1 MNEHVWWYLSR
12 ASGMVAALLLVGS
25 LVLGVL
31 LSTRAL
37 KPVDSPAWLREMHR
51 WISLLAVV
59 ATGTHLAGLV
69 ADSYVHFGWRE
80 ILVPG
85 ASSWQPAAVTVGVIA
100 LYLLALVWVS
110 SVFMKRLP
118 RRLWRGIHLLSY
130 ALVWTAIVHAGMAG
144 TDVSN
149 RVYQVVALLL
159 TIMATT
165 AAIVRVVLGRS
176 AARASARAAA
186 NRQAAAQTV
195 REPRTSEPGIEPVC
209 SPSAKVSTPD
219 LKV

>member
-1 MNEHVWWYLSR
+1 MSEQIWWYLAR
-12 ASGMVAALLLVGS
+12 ASGMVAVVLLVAS

-51 WISLLAVV
+51 WVSMLAVV

-69 ADSYVHFGWRE
+69 ADSYAHFGWRE

-85 ASSWQPAAVTVGVIA
+85 ASSWKPTAVTVGVIA

-110 SVFMKRLP
+110 SLFMKRLP
-118 RRLWRGIHLLSY
+118 RRLWRGIHSLSY
-130 ALVWTAIVHAGMAG
+130 ALVWTAVVHAGLAG

-149 RVYQVVALLL
+149 RVYQVVALVL
-159 TIMATT
+159 TVIATT
-165 AAIVRVVLGRS
+165 AAVVRVLLGRS
-176 AARASARAAA
+176 AARAAARAAA
-186 NRQAAAQTV
+186 NRQAV
-195 REPRTSEPGIEPVC
+195 RPPRTSEPGIDPVC
-209 SPSAKVSTPD
+209 SPSENVSTPD

>member
-1 MNEHVWWYLSR
+1 MSEQIWWYLAR
-12 ASGMVAALLLVGS
+12 ASGMVAVILLVAS

-37 KPVDSPAWLREMHR
+37 KPVDSPAWLREMHH
-51 WISLLAVV
+51 WVSMLAVV

-69 ADSYVHFGWRE
+69 ADSYAHFGWRE

-85 ASSWQPAAVTVGVIA
+85 ASSWKPTAVTVGVIA

-110 SVFMKRLP
+110 SLFMKRLP
-118 RRLWRGIHLLSY
+118 RRLWRGIHSLSY
-130 ALVWTAIVHAGMAG
+130 ALVWTAVVHAGLAG

-149 RVYQVVALLL
+149 HVYQALALLL
-159 TIMATT
+159 TVIATT
-165 AAIVRVVLGRS
+165 AAVVRVVLGRS
-176 AARASARAAA
+176 AARAAARAAA
-186 NRQAAAQTV
+186 NRQAV
-195 REPRTSEPGIEPVC
+195 RPPRTSDPGIDPVC
-209 SPSAKVSTPD
+209 SPSEKVSTPD

>member
-1 MNEHVWWYLSR
+1 MNEQVWWYLSR
-12 ASGMVAALLLVGS
+12 ASGMVAVVLLVAS

-51 WISLLAVV
+51 WLSLLAVV
-59 ATGTHLAGLV
+59 ATGGHLGGLV
-69 ADSYVHFGWRE
+69 ADSYVHIGWRE

-85 ASSWQPAAVTVGVIA
+85 ASSWKPTAVTVGVIS

-110 SVFMKRLP
+110 SLMMRRLP
-118 RRLWRGIHLLSY
+118 RRLWRGIHMLSY
-130 ALVWTAIVHAGMAG
+130 GLVWTAVVHAGMAG

-149 RVYQVVALLL
+149 RVYQVVALVL
-159 TIMATT
+159 TVIATT
-165 AAIVRVVLGRS
+165 AAVVRVVLGRS

-186 NRQAAAQTV
+186 NRQAV
-195 REPRTSEPGIEPVC
+195 RPPRTSEPGIDPVC

>member
-1 MNEHVWWYLSR
+1 MNQQIWWYLAR
-12 ASGMVAALLLVGS
+12 ASGMVAVVLLVAS

-51 WISLLAVV
+51 WVSMLAVV

-69 ADSYVHFGWRE
+69 ADSYAHFGWRE

-85 ASSWQPAAVTVGVIA
+85 ASSWKPAAVTVGVIA

-110 SVFMKRLP
+110 SLFMKRLP
-118 RRLWRGIHLLSY
+118 RRLWRGIHSLSY
-130 ALVWTAIVHAGMAG
+130 ALVWTAVVHAGMAG

-159 TIMATT
+159 TVIATT
-165 AAIVRVVLGRS
+165 TAVVRVLLGRS
-176 AARASARAAA
+176 AARAAARAAA
-186 NRQAAAQTV
+186 NRQTV
-195 REPRTSEPGIEPVC
+195 RPPRTSEPGIDPVC
-209 SPSAKVSTPD
+209 SPSENVSTPD

>member
-1 MNEHVWWYLSR
+1 MNQQIWWYLAR
-12 ASGMVAALLLVGS
+12 ASGMVAVVLLVAS

-51 WISLLAVV
+51 WVSMLAVV

-69 ADSYVHFGWRE
+69 ADSYAHFGWRE

-85 ASSWQPAAVTVGVIA
+85 ASSWKPTAVTVGVIA

-110 SVFMKRLP
+110 SLFMKRLP
-118 RRLWRGIHLLSY
+118 RRLWRGIHYLSY
-130 ALVWTAIVHAGMAG
+130 ALVWTAVVHAGLAG

-149 RVYQVVALLL
+149 RVYQVLALLL
-159 TIMATT
+159 TVMATT
-165 AAIVRVVLGRS
+165 AAVVRVVLGRS
-176 AARASARAAA
+176 AARAAARAAA
-186 NRQAAAQTV
+186 NRQAV
-195 REPRTSEPGIEPVC
+195 RPPRTSEPGIDPVC
-209 SPSAKVSTPD
+209 SPSEKVSTPD

>member
-1 MNEHVWWYLSR
+1 MNQQIWWYLAR
-12 ASGMVAALLLVGS
+12 ASGMVAVVLLVAS

-51 WISLLAVV
+51 WVSMLAVV

-69 ADSYVHFGWRE
+69 ADSYAHFGWRE

-85 ASSWQPAAVTVGVIA
+85 ASSWKPAAVTVGVIA

-110 SVFMKRLP
+110 SLFMKRLP
-118 RRLWRGIHLLSY
+118 RRLWRGIHSLSY
-130 ALVWTAIVHAGMAG
+130 ALVWTAVVHAGMAG
-144 TDVSN
+144 TDVAN

-159 TIMATT
+159 TVIATT
-165 AAIVRVVLGRS
+165 TAVVRVLLGRS
-176 AARASARAAA
+176 AARAAARAAA
-186 NRQAAAQTV
+186 NRQAV
-195 REPRTSEPGIEPVC
+195 RPPRTSEPGIDPVC
-209 SPSAKVSTPD
+209 SPSEKVSTPD

>member
-1 MNEHVWWYLSR
+1 MNQQIWWYLAR
-12 ASGMVAALLLVGS
+12 ASGMVAVVLLVAS

-51 WISLLAVV
+51 WVSMLAVV

-69 ADSYVHFGWRE
+69 ADSYAHFGWRE

-85 ASSWQPAAVTVGVIA
+85 ASSWKPAAVTVGVIA

-110 SVFMKRLP
+110 SLFMKRLP
-118 RRLWRGIHLLSY
+118 RRLWRGIHSLSY
-130 ALVWTAIVHAGMAG
+130 ALVWTAVVHAGMAG

-159 TIMATT
+159 TVIATT
-165 AAIVRVVLGRS
+165 TAVVRVLLGRS
-176 AARASARAAA
+176 AARAAARTAA
-186 NRQAAAQTV
+186 NRQTV
-195 REPRTSEPGIEPVC
+195 RPPRTSEPGIDPVC
-209 SPSAKVSTPD
+209 SPSENVSMPD

>member
-1 MNEHVWWYLSR
+1 MNQQIWWYLAR
-12 ASGMVAALLLVGS
+12 ASGMVAVVLLVAS

-51 WISLLAVV
+51 WVSMLAVA

-69 ADSYVHFGWRE
+69 ADSYTHFGWRE

-85 ASSWQPAAVTVGVIA
+85 ASSWKPTAVTVGVIA

-110 SVFMKRLP
+110 SLFMKRLP
-118 RRLWRGIHLLSY
+118 RRLWRGIHYLSY
-130 ALVWTAIVHAGMAG
+130 ALVWTAVVHAGLAG

-149 RVYQVVALLL
+149 RVYQFVALLL
-159 TIMATT
+159 TVMATT
-165 AAIVRVVLGRS
+165 AAVVRVVLGRS
-176 AARASARAAA
+176 AARAAARAAA
-186 NRQAAAQTV
+186 NRQAV
-195 REPRTSEPGIEPVC
+195 RPPRTSEPGIDPVC
-209 SPSAKVSTPD
+209 SPSENVSTPD

>member
-1 MNEHVWWYLSR
+1 MNQQIWWYLAR
-12 ASGMVAALLLVGS
+12 ASGMVAVVLLVAS

-51 WISLLAVV
+51 WVSMLAVV

-69 ADSYVHFGWRE
+69 ADSYAHFGWRE

-85 ASSWQPAAVTVGVIA
+85 ASSWKPTAVTVGVIA

-110 SVFMKRLP
+110 SLFMKRLP
-118 RRLWRGIHLLSY
+118 RRLWRGIHYLSY
-130 ALVWTAIVHAGMAG
+130 ALVWTAVVHAGLAG

-149 RVYQVVALLL
+149 RVYQVLALLL
-159 TIMATT
+159 TVMATT
-165 AAIVRVVLGRS
+165 AAVVRVVLGRS
-176 AARASARAAA
+176 AARAAARAAA
-186 NRQAAAQTV
+186 NRQAV
-195 REPRTSEPGIEPVC
+195 RPPRTSEPGIDPVC
-209 SPSAKVSTPD
+209 SPSENVSTPD